1 MMLPPRVAAR
11 FKLTVG
17 LAAFAI
23 AAPAFTGFDRL
34 GDGEARRKAERW
46 TPSIPFSLGAWR
58 ARVGSLQDAVREFVE
73 RAPADAEAA
82 HPIQNALFGADEGAL
97 SPLAAYAPAE
107 GWLKGSAALSP
118 NPAAALLGDD
128 AEAFTQAVAAYKGGD
143 FAAGDVAA
151 ARLQAPLADAA
162 ARWAGLRLHP
172 REAGFKRVAA
182 FLAAHPDWPA
192 ADWLRRRAEDSLVA
206 ERHADK
212 TVRAWFAQTRPLTG
226 YGKYALARALARE
239 GDFDAA
245 AALARQA
252 WREED
257 LGTGFDSTFNK
268 ELGELLTAADH
279 KFRADRL
286 LYAGKNVLAL
296 RAAELAGKD
305 VTLLARA
312 RILGGE
318 KLLSTVPPSLQN
330 DPGLLYGRIHKLR
343 NANKFAEAGALLRKA
358 PREPEQVV
366 AGDLWWEE
374 RRIVA
379 RKVLDQGDAQTAY
392 ILCAEHA
399 AAKTSNKVDAEFNAG
414 WIALRFLADP
424 AKAERHFTL
433 LAQVAET
440 PLQKSR
446 ALYWLG
452 RAAEAARAS
461 DDDMKARNFYL
472 QAAAHSTT
480 FYGQLANARLGAEDR
495 PLRPAPTPAS
505 GDERDEAVRVAELLF
520 AAGEKEIAAPLA
532 LDGAKYLQ
540 DHAQVAALGEVIAR
554 QGDAKLSLVYGKA
567 ASYRGIALD
576 DIAFPAYG
584 VPQFDALPG
593 SASRSIVFA
602 VARQESAFDPKA
614 VSSAGA
620 MGLMQM
626 IASTARHTAYM
637 RGVSFDLSR
646 MLSDPPFNAQLGA
659 AHLGIL
665 LGEYRGAYLL
675 TFAAYNAG
683 GGRVKQWIDAY
694 GDPRK
699 PNVDPI
705 DWVERIPITE
715 TRNYVQRVM
724 ENFVVYRAKFADT
737 QTRAPQ
743 VELARA
749 GDSL

>member
-1 MMLPPRVAAR
+1 MPPRVAAR
-11 FKLTVG
+11 FKLTIG

-23 AAPAFTGFDRL
+23 AVPAFTGLDRL
-34 GDGEARRKAERW
+34 GDGEAKRKAESRW
-46 TPSIPFSLGAWR
+46 ARAIPFSLHAWR
-58 ARVGSLQDAVREFVE
+58 ARVGTAQEALRDFVE
-73 RAPADAEAA
+73 RAPADGEAA
-82 HPIQNALFGADEGAL
+82 HPVDNPLFSAEDGAL
-97 SPLAAYAPAE
+97 SPLASYAPAE
-107 GWLKGSAALSP
+107 SWLKGQGLLASP
-118 NPAAALLGDD
+118 AEALLGED
-128 AEAFTQAVAAYKGGD
+128 AEAFAQAVAAYRGGD
-143 FAAGDVAA
+143 FASGDDVA
-151 ARLQAPLADAA
+151 ARLQSTRAAAA
-162 ARWAGLRLHP
+162 ARWAALRLHP
-172 REAGFKRVAA
+172 REAGFKRLAA
-182 FLAAHPDWPA
+182 FLDDHPNWPA
-192 ADWLRRRAEDSLVA
+192 ADWLRRRAEEALVA
-206 ERHADK
+206 ERHPDR
-212 TVRAWFAQTRPLTG
+212 TVRAWFSETKPLTG
-226 YGKYALARALARE
+226 YGKYALARILARE
-239 GDFDAA
+239 GDFENA
-245 AALARQA
+245 AALAREA
-252 WREED
+252 WREEE
-257 LGTGFDSTFNK
+257 LGPAFDQTFYK
-268 ELGELLTAADH
+268 ELGELLTPADH
-279 KFRADRL
+279 KYRADRL
-286 LYAGKNVLAL
+286 LYFGKNTLAL
-296 RAAELAGKD
+296 RAAAWAGKD
-305 VTLLARA
+305 VTALARA
-312 RILGGE
+312 RILGGD
-318 KLLSTVPPSLQN
+318 KLIGALPASLQN
-330 DPGLLYGRIHKLR
+330 DPGLLYGRIRKLR
-343 NANKFAEAGALLRKA
+343 DAKKFVEAGALLRRTPSD
-358 PREPEQVV
+358 PRQVV

-379 RKVLDQGDAQTAY
+379 RKLLDQGDAQTAY

-399 AAKTSNKVDAEFNAG
+399 AVKTSNKVDAEFNAG
-414 WIALRFLADP
+414 WIALRFLSDP
-424 AKAERHFTL
+424 AKAERHFQRI
-433 LAQVAET
+433 ADIAET

-446 ALYWLG
+446 AHYWLG
-452 RAAEAARAS
+452 RAVEAARTS
-461 DDDMKARNFYL
+461 DDDVRARNFYL
-472 QAAAHSTT
+472 QAATHSTT

-495 PLRPAPTPAS
+495 PLRPAPAPAQ
-505 GDERDEAVRVAELLF
+505 GENRDEAIRIAELLF
-520 AAGEKEIAAPLA
+520 AVGEKDIAAPLA

-540 DHAQVAALGEVIAR
+540 DPTQVAALGAVIAR

-576 DIAFPAYG
+576 DLAFPTYG
-584 VPQFDALPG
+584 VPQFDVLPG
-593 SASRSIVFA
+593 SAPRSIVFA
-602 VARQESAFDPKA
+602 IARQESAFDAKA

-699 PNVDPI
+699 ANVDPI

-743 VELARA
+743 MDLARA

>member
-1 MMLPPRVAAR
+1 MMLPRRVATR

-17 LAAFAI
+17 IAALVI
-23 AAPAFTGFDRL
+23 AAPAFTGLDRL
-34 GDGEARRKAERW
+34 GDGEAKRKTASRW

-58 ARVGSLQDAVREFVE
+58 SRVGTLQETVHEFVD
-73 RAPADAEAA
+73 RKRGDDEAA
-82 HPIQNALFGADEGAL
+82 HPLENSLFAADEGAL
-97 SPLAAYAPAE
+97 PPIVAYAPAQNR
-107 GWLKGSAALSP
+107 LNVDAIAH
-118 NPAAALLGDD
+118 PAAALLGDD
-128 AEAFTQAVAAYKGGD
+128 AEVFTQAVAAYRSGD
-143 FAAGDVAA
+143 FAQGDDAA
-151 ARLQAPLADAA
+151 SRLHAPLAEAA
-162 ARWAGLRLHP
+162 ARWTGLRLHAH
-172 REAGFKRVAA
+172 EAGFRRIAE

-192 ADWLRRRAEDSLVA
+192 GDWLRRRGEQALVA

-212 TVRAWFAQTRPLTG
+212 SVLAWFADNKPLTG
-226 YGKYALARALARE
+226 FGKYALARAIARE
-239 GDFDAA
+239 GDFESA
-245 AALARQA
+245 AALARDA
-252 WREED
+252 WRNED
-257 LGTGFDSTFNK
+257 IGQGFDTTFNK
-268 ELGELLTAADH
+268 ELGEFLTPADH

-286 LYAGKNVLAL
+286 LYAGKNTLAL
-296 RAAELAGKD
+296 RTAELAGKD

-312 RILGGE
+312 RISGVD
-318 KLLSTVPPSLQN
+318 KLAASLPASVQN
-330 DPGLLYGRIHKLR
+330 DPGLLYGRVHKLR
-343 NANKFAEAGALLRKA
+343 NDKKFAEAGALLRNA
-358 PREPEQVV
+358 PRDIEKVV
-366 AGDLWWEE
+366 DGDVWWEE

-379 RKVLDQGDAQTAY
+379 RKLLDQGDPQTAY
-392 ILCAEHA
+392 TLCADHA

-414 WIALRFLADP
+414 WIALRFLNEP
-424 AKAERHFTL
+424 IKAERHFTR

-446 ALYWLG
+446 AYYWLG
-452 RAAEAARAS
+452 RAAEAAHAE
-461 DDDMKARNFYL
+461 DDSKARNFYL

-480 FYGQLANARLGAEDR
+480 FYGQLANSRLGADER
-495 PLRPAPTPAS
+495 PLRPPPTAAA
-505 GDERDEAVRVAELLF
+505 GDRRAEAVRVAELLF
-520 AAGEKEIAAPLA
+520 SVGEKEVAAPLA

-540 DHAQVAALGEVIAR
+540 DEAQVAALGDVIAR
-554 QGDAKLSLVYGKA
+554 QGDAKLSLIYGKA

-576 DIAFPAYG
+576 DVAFPAYG
-584 VPQFDALPG
+584 VPDFNALPG

-626 IASTARHTAYM
+626 IASTARHTAFM
-637 RGVSFDLSR
+637 RGVSFDMSR

-724 ENFVVYRAKFADT
+724 ENFVVYRAKFEDT
-737 QTRAPQ
+737 GTRSPQ

>member
-1 MMLPPRVAAR
+1 MMLPRRVATR

-17 LAAFAI
+17 IAALVI
-23 AAPAFTGFDRL
+23 AAPAFTGLDRL
-34 GDGEARRKAERW
+34 GDGEAKRKASWRW

-58 ARVGSLQDAVREFVE
+58 SRVGTLQETVREFVD
-73 RAPADAEAA
+73 RKHADDEAA
-82 HPIQNALFGADEGAL
+82 HPLESSLFAADEGAL
-97 SPLAAYAPAE
+97 PPIVAYVPAQSWLNGAAAKAS
-107 GWLKGSAALSP
+107 LT
-118 NPAAALLGDD
+118 ALLGDD
-128 AEAFTQAVAAYKGGD
+128 TDGFIQAVVLYKAGD
-143 FAAGDVAA
+143 FAQGDAA
-151 ARLQAPLADAA
+151 ASRLRTPLADAA
-162 ARWAGLRLHP
+162 RWTGLRLHP
-172 REAGFKRVAA
+172 HEAGFRRIAE

-192 ADWLRRRAEDSLVA
+192 GDWLRRRAEQALVA

-212 TVRAWFAQTRPLTG
+212 SVLAWFAENKPLTG
-226 YGKYALARALARE
+226 FGKYALARAIARE
-239 GDFDAA
+239 GDFESA
-245 AALARQA
+245 AALARDA
-252 WREED
+252 WRND
-257 LGTGFDSTFNK
+257 DIGQGFDTIFNK
-268 ELGELLTAADH
+268 ELGEFLTPVDH

-286 LYAGKNVLAL
+286 LYAGKNTLAL
-296 RAAELAGKD
+296 RSAEFAGKD
-305 VTLLARA
+305 VALLARA
-312 RILGGE
+312 RMSGVD
-318 KLLSTVPPSLQN
+318 KLAAALPASVQN
-330 DPGLLYGRIHKLR
+330 DPGLLYGRVHKLR
-343 NANKFAEAGALLRKA
+343 NDKKFAEAGALLRNA
-358 PREPEQVV
+358 PRDIEKVV
-366 AGDLWWEE
+366 DGDAWWEE

-379 RKVLDQGDAQTAY
+379 RKLLDQGDPQTAY
-392 ILCAEHA
+392 TLCADHA

-414 WIALRFLADP
+414 WIALRFLNDP
-424 AKAERHFTL
+424 IKAERHFTR

-446 ALYWLG
+446 AYYWLG
-452 RAAEAARAS
+452 RAAEAAHAE
-461 DDDMKARNFYL
+461 DDAKARNFYL

-480 FYGQLANARLGAEDR
+480 FYGQLANSRLGADER
-495 PLRPAPTPAS
+495 PLRPPPTAAS
-505 GDERDEAVRVAELLF
+505 GDSRAEAVRVAELLF
-520 AAGEKEIAAPLA
+520 AVGEKDVAAPLA

-540 DHAQVAALGEVIAR
+540 DEAQVAALGDVIAR
-554 QGDAKLSLVYGKA
+554 QGDAKLSLIYGKA

-576 DIAFPAYG
+576 DVAFPAYG
-584 VPQFDALPG
+584 VPDFNALPG

-637 RGVSFDLSR
+637 RGVSFDMSR

-724 ENFVVYRAKFADT
+724 ENFVVYRAKFEDT
-737 QTRAPQ
+737 GTRSPQ

-749 GDSL
+749 GESL

>member
-1 MMLPPRVAAR
+1 MMLPRRVATR

-17 LAAFAI
+17 IAALVI
-23 AAPAFTGFDRL
+23 AAPAFTGLDRL
-34 GDGEARRKAERW
+34 GDGEAKHKASWRW

-58 ARVGSLQDAVREFVE
+58 SRVGTLQEAVHEFVD
-73 RAPADAEAA
+73 RKHADDEAA
-82 HPIQNALFGADEGAL
+82 HPLENSLFAADEGAL
-97 SPLAAYAPAE
+97 PPIVAYAPAQS
-107 GWLKGSAALSP
+107 WLNGAAAKRNL
-118 NPAAALLGDD
+118 AALLGDD
-128 AEAFTQAVAAYKGGD
+128 TDGFIQAVALYKAGD
-143 FAAGDVAA
+143 FAQGDDAA
-151 ARLQAPLADAA
+151 SRLHAPLADAA
-162 ARWAGLRLHP
+162 RWTGLRLHP
-172 REAGFKRVAA
+172 TEAGFRRIAE

-192 ADWLRRRAEDSLVA
+192 GDWLRRRAEQALVA

-212 TVRAWFAQTRPLTG
+212 SVLAWFAENKPLTG
-226 YGKYALARALARE
+226 FGKYALARAVARE
-239 GDFDAA
+239 GDFETA
-245 AALARQA
+245 AALARDA
-252 WREED
+252 WRND
-257 LGTGFDSTFNK
+257 DIGQGFDTIFNK
-268 ELGELLTAADH
+268 ELGELLTPADH

-286 LYAGKNVLAL
+286 LYAGKNTLAL
-296 RAAELAGKD
+296 RSAELAGKD
-305 VTLLARA
+305 VALLARA
-312 RILGGE
+312 RISGGD
-318 KLLSTVPPSLQN
+318 KLAAALPASVQN
-330 DPGLLYGRIHKLR
+330 DPGLLYGRVHKLR
-343 NANKFAEAGALLRKA
+343 NDKKFAEAGALLQKA
-358 PREPEQVV
+358 PRDIEQVV
-366 AGDLWWEE
+366 DGDAWWEE

-379 RKVLDQGDAQTAY
+379 RKLLDQGDPQTAY
-392 ILCAEHA
+392 KLCADHA

-414 WIALRFLADP
+414 WIALRFLNDP
-424 AKAERHFTL
+424 IKAERHFAQ

-446 ALYWLG
+446 GYYWLG
-452 RAAEAARAS
+452 RAAEAAHAE
-461 DDDMKARNFYL
+461 DDAKARNFYL
-472 QAAAHSTT
+472 QAATHSTT
-480 FYGQLANARLGAEDR
+480 FYGQLANSRLGADER
-495 PLRPAPTPAS
+495 PLRPPPTAAS
-505 GDERDEAVRVAELLF
+505 GDSRAEAVRVAELLF
-520 AAGEKEIAAPLA
+520 AVGEKDVAAPLA
-532 LDGAKYLQ
+532 LDGARYLS
-540 DHAQVAALGEVIAR
+540 DEAQVAALGEVIAR
-554 QGDAKLSLVYGKA
+554 QGDAKLSLIYGKA

-576 DIAFPAYG
+576 DVAFPAYG
-584 VPQFDALPG
+584 VPNFNALPG

-637 RGVSFDLSR
+637 RGVSFDMSR

-724 ENFVVYRAKFADT
+724 ENFVVYRAKFEDT
-737 QTRAPQ
+737 GTRSPQ

>member
-1 MMLPPRVAAR
+1 MMLPRRVATR

-17 LAAFAI
+17 IAALVI
-23 AAPAFTGFDRL
+23 AAPAFTGLDRL
-34 GDGEARRKAERW
+34 GDGEAKRKTSSRW

-58 ARVGSLQDAVREFVE
+58 SRVGTLQETVREFVD
-73 RAPADAEAA
+73 RKHADDEAA
-82 HPIQNALFGADEGAL
+82 HPLESSLFAADEGAL
-97 SPLAAYAPAE
+97 PPIVAYAPAQS
-107 GWLKGSAALSP
+107 WLNGAAAKANL
-118 NPAAALLGDD
+118 AALLGDD
-128 AEAFTQAVAAYKGGD
+128 TDGFIQAVALYKAGD
-143 FAAGDVAA
+143 FAQGDDAA
-151 ARLQAPLADAA
+151 SRLRTPLADAA
-162 ARWAGLRLHP
+162 RWTGLRLHP
-172 REAGFKRVAA
+172 TEAGFRRIAE
-182 FLAAHPDWPA
+182 FLTAHPDWPA
-192 ADWLRRRAEDSLVA
+192 GDWLRRRAEQALVA

-212 TVRAWFAQTRPLTG
+212 SVLAWFAENKPLTG
-226 YGKYALARALARE
+226 FGKYALARAIARE
-239 GDFDAA
+239 GDFETA
-245 AALARQA
+245 AALARDA
-252 WREED
+252 WRND
-257 LGTGFDSTFNK
+257 DIGQGFDTIFNK
-268 ELGELLTAADH
+268 ELGEFLTPADH

-286 LYAGKNVLAL
+286 LYAGKNTLAL
-296 RAAELAGKD
+296 RSAELAGKD
-305 VTLLARA
+305 VALLARA
-312 RILGGE
+312 RISGGD
-318 KLLSTVPPSLQN
+318 KLAAALPASVQN
-330 DPGLLYGRIHKLR
+330 DPGLLYGRVHKLR
-343 NANKFAEAGALLRKA
+343 NDKKFVEAGVLLQKA
-358 PREPEQVV
+358 PRDIEQVV
-366 AGDLWWEE
+366 DGDAWWEE

-379 RKVLDQGDAQTAY
+379 RKLLDQGDPQTAY
-392 ILCAEHA
+392 KLCADHA

-414 WIALRFLADP
+414 WIALRFLNDP
-424 AKAERHFTL
+424 IKAERHFTR

-446 ALYWLG
+446 GYYWLG
-452 RAAEAARAS
+452 RAAEAADAE
-461 DDDMKARNFYL
+461 DDAKARNFYL

-480 FYGQLANARLGAEDR
+480 FYGQLANSRLGADER
-495 PLRPAPTPAS
+495 PLRPPPTAAS
-505 GDERDEAVRVAELLF
+505 GDSRAEAVRVAELLF
-520 AAGEKEIAAPLA
+520 AVGEKDVAAPLA

-540 DHAQVAALGEVIAR
+540 DEAQVAALGEVIAR
-554 QGDAKLSLVYGKA
+554 QSDAKLSLIYGKA

-576 DIAFPAYG
+576 DVAFPAYG
-584 VPQFDALPG
+584 VPNFNALPG

-637 RGVSFDLSR
+637 RGVSFDMSR

-724 ENFVVYRAKFADT
+724 ENFVVYRAKFEDT
-737 QTRAPQ
+737 GTRSPQ

>member
-1 MMLPPRVAAR
+1 MMLPRRVATR

-17 LAAFAI
+17 IAALVI
-23 AAPAFTGFDRL
+23 AAPAFTGLDRL
-34 GDGEARRKAERW
+34 GDGEAKRKSAWRW

-58 ARVGSLQDAVREFVE
+58 SRVGTLQEAVHEFVD
-73 RAPADAEAA
+73 RKHADDEAA
-82 HPIQNALFGADEGAL
+82 HPLENSLFAADEGAL
-97 SPLAAYAPAE
+97 SPIVAYAPAQD
-107 GWLKGSAALSP
+107 WLNGEVTAD
-118 NPAAALLGDD
+118 PAAALLGDD
-128 AEAFTQAVAAYKGGD
+128 AEVFTQAIAAYRSGD
-143 FAAGDVAA
+143 FAQGDDAA
-151 ARLQAPLADAA
+151 SRLRTPLADAA
-162 ARWAGLRLHP
+162 RWTGLRLHP
-172 REAGFKRVAA
+172 REAGFRRIAE

-192 ADWLRRRAEDSLVA
+192 GDWLRRRAEQALVA

-212 TVRAWFAQTRPLTG
+212 TVLAWFADNKPFTG
-226 YGKYALARALARE
+226 FGKYALARAIARE
-239 GDFDAA
+239 GDFESA
-245 AALARQA
+245 AALARDA
-252 WREED
+252 WRNED
-257 LGTGFDSTFNK
+257 IGQGFDTIFNK
-268 ELGELLTAADH
+268 ELGEFLTPADH

-286 LYAGKNVLAL
+286 LYAGKNTLAL
-296 RAAELAGKD
+296 RSAEFAGKD

-312 RILGGE
+312 RISGAD
-318 KLLSTVPPSLQN
+318 KLAAALPASVQN
-330 DPGLLYGRIHKLR
+330 DPGLLYGRVHKLR
-343 NANKFAEAGALLRKA
+343 KDKKFVEASALLRNA
-358 PREPEQVV
+358 PRDIEQVV
-366 AGDLWWEE
+366 DGDAWWEE

-379 RKVLDQGDAQTAY
+379 RKLLDQGDSQTAY
-392 ILCAEHA
+392 KLCADHA

-414 WIALRFLADP
+414 WIALRFLNDP
-424 AKAERHFTL
+424 IKAERHFTR

-446 ALYWLG
+446 AYYWLG
-452 RAAEAARAS
+452 RAAETAHAE
-461 DDDMKARNFYL
+461 DDSKARNFYL
-472 QAAAHSTT
+472 QAATHSTT
-480 FYGQLANARLGAEDR
+480 FYGQLANSRLGADER
-495 PLRPAPTPAS
+495 PLRRPPAAAS
-505 GDERDEAVRVAELLF
+505 DDSRAEAVRVAELLF
-520 AAGEKEIAAPLA
+520 AVGEKQVAAPLA
-532 LDGAKYLQ
+532 LDSAKYLQ
-540 DHAQVAALGEVIAR
+540 DEAQVAALGEVVAR
-554 QGDAKLSLVYGKA
+554 QGDAKLSLIYGKA

-576 DIAFPAYG
+576 DVAFPAYG
-584 VPQFDALPG
+584 VPEFNALPG
-593 SASRSIVFA
+593 SASRSMVFA

-626 IASTARHTAYM
+626 IASTARRTAYM
-637 RGVSFDLSR
+637 RGVSFDMSR

-705 DWVERIPITE
+705 DWVELIPITE

-724 ENFVVYRAKFADT
+724 ENFVVYRAKFEDT
-737 QTRAPQ
+737 GTRSPQ

>member
-1 MMLPPRVAAR
+1 MMLPRRVATR

-17 LAAFAI
+17 IAALVI
-23 AAPAFTGFDRL
+23 AAPAFTGLDRL
-34 GDGEARRKAERW
+34 GDGEAKRKASWRW

-58 ARVGSLQDAVREFVE
+58 SRVGTLQETVREFVD
-73 RAPADAEAA
+73 RKHADDEAA
-82 HPIQNALFGADEGAL
+82 HPLESSLFAADEGAL
-97 SPLAAYAPAE
+97 PPIVAYVPAQ
-107 GWLKGSAALSP
+107 GWLNGAAAKASL
-118 NPAAALLGDD
+118 AALLGDD
-128 AEAFTQAVAAYKGGD
+128 TDGFIQAVALYKGGD
-143 FAAGDVAA
+143 FAQGDEAA
-151 ARLQAPLADAA
+151 SRLRTPLADAA
-162 ARWAGLRLHP
+162 RWTGLRLHP
-172 REAGFKRVAA
+172 REAGFKRIAE

-192 ADWLRRRAEDSLVA
+192 GDWLRRRAEQALVA

-212 TVRAWFAQTRPLTG
+212 SVLAWFADNKPLTG
-226 YGKYALARALARE
+226 FGKYAQARAIARE
-239 GDFDAA
+239 GDFESA
-245 AALARQA
+245 AALARDA
-252 WREED
+252 WRND
-257 LGTGFDSTFNK
+257 DIGQGFDTIFNK
-268 ELGELLTAADH
+268 ELGEFLTPADH

-286 LYAGKNVLAL
+286 LYAGKNTLAL
-296 RAAELAGKD
+296 RSAEFAGKD
-305 VTLLARA
+305 VALLARA
-312 RILGGE
+312 RMSGVD
-318 KLLSTVPPSLQN
+318 KLAAALPASVQN
-330 DPGLLYGRIHKLR
+330 DPGLLYGRVHKLR
-343 NANKFAEAGALLRKA
+343 NDKKFAEAGALLRNA
-358 PREPEQVV
+358 PRDIEKVV
-366 AGDLWWEE
+366 DGDAWWEE

-379 RKVLDQGDAQTAY
+379 RKLLDQGDPQTAY
-392 ILCAEHA
+392 TLCADHA

-414 WIALRFLADP
+414 WIALRFLNDP
-424 AKAERHFTL
+424 IKAERHFTR

-446 ALYWLG
+446 AYYWLG
-452 RAAEAARAS
+452 RAAETAHAE
-461 DDDMKARNFYL
+461 DDSKARNFYL
-472 QAAAHSTT
+472 QAATHSTT
-480 FYGQLANARLGAEDR
+480 FYGQLANSRVGADER
-495 PLRPAPTPAS
+495 PLRRPPTAAS
-505 GDERDEAVRVAELLF
+505 GDSRAEAVRVAELLF
-520 AAGEKEIAAPLA
+520 AVGEKDVAAPLA
-532 LDGAKYLQ
+532 LDSAKYLQ
-540 DHAQVAALGEVIAR
+540 DEAQVAALGEVIAR
-554 QGDAKLSLVYGKA
+554 QGDAKLSLIYGKA

-576 DIAFPAYG
+576 DVAFPAYG
-584 VPQFDALPG
+584 VPDFNALPG
-593 SASRSIVFA
+593 SASRSMVFA

-637 RGVSFDLSR
+637 RGVSFDMSR

-724 ENFVVYRAKFADT
+724 ENFVVYRAKFEDT
-737 QTRAPQ
+737 GTRSPQ
-743 VELARA
+743 VELARV